1 MTVQSIMSTRLVTVE
16 LDDKL
21 KTVKEIFDRLK
32 FHHLLV
38 VDQDRLVGVVSDRD
52 LLRALSPF
60 IGSMMETDRDVATLN
75 RRVHQIMTRKLIT
88 LGPQA
93 EVADAAALFLAH
105 DISCIPVVDTA
116 SRPVGILSW
125 RDVLRSTAPPPSTD
139 FGPVAGPVASPPV
152 QSS

>member
-16 LDDKL
+16 MDDKL
-21 KTVKEIFDRLK
+21 KAVKEIFDRMK

-38 VDQDRLVGVVSDRD
+38 VDEGRLVGVVSDRD

-60 IGSMMETDRDVATLN
+60 IGSMMEADRDVATLN
-75 RRVHQIMTRKLIT
+75 RRVHQIMSRNLIT

-93 EVADAAALFLAH
+93 EVAEAAALLLEH

-125 RDVLRSTAPPPSTD
+125 RDVLRSAAPPAPD
-139 FGPVAGPVASPPV
+139 AGQVAGPPV

>member
-38 VDQDRLVGVVSDRD
+38 VEEGRLVGVVSDRD

>member
-21 KTVKEIFDRLK
+21 KAVKEVFDTMK

-38 VDQDRLVGVVSDRD
+38 VEEGQLVGVISDRD

-60 IGSMMETDRDVATLN
+60 IGSSMEADRDVATLN
-75 RRVHQIMTRKLIT
+75 RRVHQIMTRKPIT

-93 EVADAAALFLAH
+93 AVVDAVALFLAH

-116 SRPVGILSW
+116 CRPIGILSW
-125 RDVLRSTAPPPSTD
+125 RDVLRSSALPLSRD
-139 FGPVAGPVASPPV
+139 VEQVASSQI

>member
-16 LDDKL
+16 MDDKL
-21 KTVKEIFDRLK
+21 KAVKEIFDRLK

-38 VDQDRLVGVVSDRD
+38 VDEGRLVGVVSDRD

-60 IGSMMETDRDVATLN
+60 IGGMMEADRDVATLN

-88 LGPQA
+88 LEPQA
-93 EVADAAALFLAH
+93 ELAEAAALFLAH
-105 DISCIPVVDTA
+105 DISCIPVVDKA
-116 SRPVGILSW
+116 CRPLGILSW
-125 RDVLRSTAPPPSTD
+125 RDVLRSATSPPAPAV
-139 FGPVAGPVASPPV
+139 GQVASSPI

>member
-21 KTVKEIFDRLK
+21 KAVKEIFDRMK

-38 VDQDRLVGVVSDRD
+38 VEEGRLVGVVSDRD

-60 IGSMMETDRDVATLN
+60 IGGMMEADRDVATLN

-88 LGPQA
+88 LEPQSA
-93 EVADAAALFLAH
+93 VADAAALFLAH
-105 DISCIPVVDTA
+105 DISCIPVVDKA

-125 RDVLRSTAPPPSTD
+125 RDVLRSAAAPPSRD
-139 FGPVAGPVASPPV
+139 AGQVASAPI